1 MSIIHLYYKII
12 FAALRKKIK
21 KSPYIG
27 QGQDDGTHLY
37 TKGSYSI
44 NYRKSILPD
53 GKLCIEWVSHKRR
66 LGPYEE
72 KIRRTKKGFLEFWY
86 YQRWLV
92 LFRPPL
98 IFLLIIGVFLFYY
111 GVLETQE
118 AKIERLKLIV
128 ASAVGINTQ
137 DIQYIGDGWLE
148 ISGQRKKVAD
158 GTTESVKYTF
168 NPLRWLFSS
177 DTGFVKR
184 WLSGSGEYVKY
195 PVVYNEKGDVWLK
208 EKDTWQHGIIS
219 DQNIKWDIPQG
230 TAGVAGHQVSTEDKK
245 LKIIDK

>member
-1 MSIIHLYYKII
+1 MSIIHLYNKII

-21 KSPYIG
+21 QSPFIG
-27 QGQDDGTHLY
+27 QGQDDGTYLY

-53 GKLCIEWVSHKRR
+53 GKLCIEWVWHKRR
-66 LGPYEE
+66 LSPYEE
-72 KIRRTKKGFLEFWY
+72 KIRRVKKRFLEFWY
-86 YQRWLV
+86 YQRWLL

-111 GVLETQE
+111 GVLGTQE

-148 ISGQRKKVAD
+148 ISGQRKVAD
-158 GTTESVKYTF
+158 DTTESLNYTF
-168 NPLRWLFSS
+168 NPLRWLFFS

-184 WLSGSGEYVKY
+184 WRRGSGEYVKY

-208 EKDTWQHGIIS
+208 DKDAWQHGIIS
-219 DQNIKWDIPQG
+219 DQNIKWDTPQG
-230 TAGVAGHQVSTEDKK
+230 SARVTGQEITREDKK